1 MGKPKIVGIGELL
14 WDVLPAGRRLGGAP
28 VNFAF
33 YAQEQGAEA
42 CIVSA
47 VGQDASGDELLGGIA
62 ALGLGVRAVQR
73 NAHPTSTVEVTLD
86 AAGVPAYRI
95 REQVAWDYIERT
107 AEADAAVAGAAV
119 VCWGSLAQ
127 RNAVSRRTILALV
140 DAAPVGCLRL
150 FDINLRLNYYDERI
164 VRDSLERAD
173 ILKLNED
180 ELPVVARFFGLEG
193 AAERVVAQL
202 VERFSLR
209 YVVFTEGGR
218 GSRVTAADGRTS
230 YLATPR
236 VEVADTVGAGDAF
249 TATFAASLMQGLPME
264 ECHRRAVAVAA
275 FVCTRHGAIAP
286 LSEFMKTVITNR

>member
-1 MGKPKIVGIGELL
+1 MYRHEDYLKAVEEIS
-14 WDVLPAGRRLGGAP
+14 AGRIRLAPLVSNRFPLEKYRGGLRIHRRQPRNLYEGADRSGRWESLRSSVSESCCGTCCRPGGGSAGAP

-86 AAGVPAYRI
+86 AAGIPAYRI

-164 VRDSLERAD
+164 VRDSLER
-173 ILKLNED
+173 
-180 ELPVVARFFGLEG
+180 P
-193 AAERVVAQL
+193 
-202 VERFSLR
+202 
-209 YVVFTEGGR
+209 
-218 GSRVTAADGRTS
+218 TS
-230 YLATPR
+230 
-236 VEVADTVGAGDAF
+236 
-249 TATFAASLMQGLPME
+249 
-264 ECHRRAVAVAA
+264 
-275 FVCTRHGAIAP
+275 
-286 LSEFMKTVITNR
+286 

>member
-107 AEADAAVAGAAV
+107 AEADAAVERYEKESAGLGRWRSATP
-119 VCWGSLAQ
+119 C
-127 RNAVSRRTILALV
+127 
-140 DAAPVGCLRL
+140 
-150 FDINLRLNYYDERI
+150 
-164 VRDSLERAD
+164 RA
-173 ILKLNED
+173 
-180 ELPVVARFFGLEG
+180 ARF
-193 AAERVVAQL
+193 
-202 VERFSLR
+202 LR
-209 YVVFTEGGR
+209 
-218 GSRVTAADGRTS
+218 SS
-230 YLATPR
+230 TPR
-236 VEVADTVGAGDAF
+236 RSG
-249 TATFAASLMQGLPME
+249 
-264 ECHRRAVAVAA
+264 
-275 FVCTRHGAIAP
+275 VCGCSTSTCA
-286 LSEFMKTVITNR
+286 

>member
-127 RNAVSRRTILALV
+127 RNA
-140 DAAPVGCLRL
+140 
-150 FDINLRLNYYDERI
+150 INLRLNYYDERI

-286 LSEFMKTVITNR
+286 LSEFMKTEITNR

>member
-1 MGKPKIVGIGELL
+1 MGRPKIVGIGELL

-47 VGQDASGDELLGGIA
+47 VGADASGDELLGGIA
-62 ALGLGVRAVQR
+62 ALGLDVRAVQR
-73 NAHPTSTVEVTLD
+73 NARPTSTVEVTLD
-86 AAGVPAYRI
+86 AAGVPTYRI
-95 REQVAWDYIERT
+95 REEVAWDYIERLPE
-107 AEADAAVAGAAV
+107 AEAAVAEASA

-127 RNAVSRRTILALV
+127 RCAVSRRTILALV
-140 DAAPVGCLRL
+140 DAAPAGCMRL
-150 FDINLRLNYYDERI
+150 FDINLRLNYYDEQI

-173 ILKLNED
+173 VLKLNED

-193 AAERVVAQL
+193 DAERLIAQL
-202 VERFSLR
+202 IERFSLR

-236 VEVADTVGAGDAF
+236 VEVADTVGAGDSF
-249 TATFAASLMQGLPME
+249 TATFAASLLQGLPME

-275 FVCTRHGAIAP
+275 FVCTQHGAIAP
-286 LSEFMKTVITNR
+286 LSEFMKTVIPIC

>member
-107 AEADAAVAGAAV
+107 AVADAAVAGAAV

-180 ELPVVARFFGLEG
+180 ELPVVARFFGLSRSSSSAFRSVTSSSPRAAG
-193 AAERVVAQL
+193 AAV
-202 VERFSLR
+202 
-209 YVVFTEGGR
+209 
-218 GSRVTAADGRTS
+218 
-230 YLATPR
+230 
-236 VEVADTVGAGDAF
+236 
-249 TATFAASLMQGLPME
+249 
-264 ECHRRAVAVAA
+264 
-275 FVCTRHGAIAP
+275 
-286 LSEFMKTVITNR
+286 

>member
-202 VERFSLR
+202 FERADISVRTF
-209 YVVFTEGGR
+209 FN
-218 GSRVTAADGRTS
+218 AAVR
-230 YLATPR
+230 
-236 VEVADTVGAGDAF
+236 
-249 TATFAASLMQGLPME
+249 
-264 ECHRRAVAVAA
+264 HAVAA
-275 FVCTRHGAIAP
+275 AVVAAVCDADAQIGNGSCVAVHH
-286 LSEFMKTVITNR
+286 KNRLPSPC

>member
-1 MGKPKIVGIGELL
+1 MEKPKIVGIGELL

-42 CIVSA
+42 CIISA

-62 ALGLGVRAVQR
+62 ALGLDVRAVQR

-95 REQVAWDYIERT
+95 REGVAWDYIERT
-107 AEADAAVAGAAV
+107 PEAAAAVAGAAV

-127 RNAVSRRTILALV
+127 RNAVSRRAILALV

-193 AAERVVAQL
+193 DAERLVAQL
-202 VERFSLR
+202 VERFSFR

-236 VEVADTVGAGDAF
+236 IEVADTVGAGDAF

-275 FVCTRHGAIAP
+275 FVCTQHGAIAP
-286 LSEFMKTVITNR
+286 LSEFMKTEITNR